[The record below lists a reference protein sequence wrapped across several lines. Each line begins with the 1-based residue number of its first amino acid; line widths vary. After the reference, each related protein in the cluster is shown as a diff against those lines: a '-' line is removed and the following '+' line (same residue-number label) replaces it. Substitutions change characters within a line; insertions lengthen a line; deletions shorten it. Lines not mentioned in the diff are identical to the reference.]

1 MLVRRNELM
10 NAEDEV
16 RELEKLLN
24 EAFLRRRNI
33 LKKKIYAR
41 LVGLD
46 VGISWILIIS
56 N

>member
-1 MLVRRNELM
+1 MLIRRNELM

-33 LKKKIYAR
+33 LKRKYMQGWWDWM
-41 LVGLD
+41 LEFFGY
-46 VGISWILIIS
+46 
-56 N
+56 